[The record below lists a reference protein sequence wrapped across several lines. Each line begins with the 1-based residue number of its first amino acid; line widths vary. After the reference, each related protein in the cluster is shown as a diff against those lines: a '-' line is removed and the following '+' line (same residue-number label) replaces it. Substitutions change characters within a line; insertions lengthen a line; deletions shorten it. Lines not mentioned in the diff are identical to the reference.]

1 MTEKNR
7 VSTKVSV
14 TISENFEDIMILM
27 GASFSEIIKEDEHF
41 FEDLGRKLDASF
53 KDDDDNKPDNN
64 LNTLREELEKERAT
78 VNAYTLTI
86 KGLNKVIEDLKKEN
100 EDLEQYKEW
109 QEEFI
114 NDMDR
119 LLCDKRRVTTRRFQD
134 E

>member
-53 KDDDDNKPDNN
+53 KDDDDKQDNN

-86 KGLNKVIEDLKKEN
+86 KELNKIIEDLKKEN
-100 EDLEQYKEW
+100 KDLEQYKEW
-109 QEEFI
+109 GKEFI

>member
-1 MTEKNR
+1 MTEK
-7 VSTKVSV
+7 TKVTV
-14 TISENFEDIMILM
+14 TASTNFEGIMILM
-27 GASFSEIIKEDEHF
+27 DASFAEVINEDRHF
-41 FEDLGRKLDASF
+41 FEDLGRELDTRL
-53 KDDDDNKPDNN
+53 KGDDYNDNKQDKS
-64 LNTLREELEKERAT
+64 LNTLREELEKEKAT

-86 KGLNKVIEDLKKEN
+86 KELNKTIENLKKEN
-100 EDLEQYKEW
+100 EDLEQYKKW